1 MHGVGVA
8 DASADVRLL
17 GRLSPQ
23 PVFSPV
29 PADGPR
35 SLSYTLLDT
44 VGHHD
49 RILIKLALYQRLFT
63 NMGGEVQLVTC
74 FRPVVASKIDWV
86 KFEVGRYVFHVA
98 FQAEQGLRGAVAT
111 VSAGY
116 RDIGVGDL
124 TVEALVGSVV

>member
-8 DASADVRLL
+8 DAAADVRLV
-17 GRLSPQ
+17 GRLSPR

-29 PADGPR
+29 PADGSR
-35 SLSYTLLDT
+35 SLSYTLFDT
-44 VGHHD
+44 VGHND
-49 RILIKLALYQRLFT
+49 RILIKLGLYQRLFT
-63 NMGGEVQLVTC
+63 YVGSEVQLVTC
-74 FRPVVASKIDWV
+74 FRPVLASEIDWV
-86 KFEVGRYVFHVA
+86 EFEVGRYVFHVA

-124 TVEALVGSVV
+124 AVEALVGSVV